1 MSLNFKAFTNE
12 IKSLLIPWT
21 KHRSSEEALEDI
33 VVSMVR
39 VDSLVIWGTGRY
51 GCVCDHSRFSSLFFY
66 SSFFKS
72 FFFFGQTQRKIRVQW
87 LDHWRCGSYFQ
98 WPQSGRDRPDWEG
111 RCVQWFYISC
121 PRQGSDGLFVLVSDD
136 HSRIVL
142 QKEDVY
148 GDYINASLVEV
159 PEAGRKYILTQ
170 VGWFDISQ
178 DGSEWIEWLMIVSDH
193 KWLFFFISF
202 FSFFFWFFFFFW
214 LQVDIYLENLV
225 LVLGRTIHISFF
237 LLFCLFLHAECVV
250 GPFLH
255 PHQQELKLGAALS
268 GQGCCA
274 QEAFLASLWPHS
286 CLVNTTSKKWTPGK

>member
-1 MSLNFKAFTNE
+1 MKSNHSLYPEQNTGHLRHWK
-12 IKSLLIPWT
+12 IWLCL
-21 KHRSSEEALEDI
+21 
-33 VVSMVR
+33 VR

-51 GCVCDHSRFSSLFFY
+51 GCVYDHSRSLLFFPPPPP
-66 SSFFKS
+66 FFLG
-72 FFFFGQTQRKIRVQW
+72 GQTQRKICVQW

-98 WPQSGRDRPDWEG
+98 WPQSGRDRLDWEG

-121 PRQGSDGLFVLVSDD
+121 ARQGSNGLFVLVSDD
-136 HSRIVL
+136 HSRVVL

-178 DGSEWIEWLMIVSDH
+178 DGSEWIEWL
-193 KWLFFFISF
+193 WLCLTTNDSSSF
-202 FSFFFWFFFFFW
+202 FLSFWTTSRH
-214 LQVDIYLENLV
+214 ISLENLV

-250 GPFLH
+250 SPFLH
-255 PHQQELKLGAALS
+255 LHQQELKLG
-268 GQGCCA
+268 Q
-274 QEAFLASLWPHS
+274 
-286 CLVNTTSKKWTPGK
+286 